1 MNYID
6 WIRQVDQNQVRG
18 AYLVLAAEPFLW
30 DSMKKILKDQ
40 VLGGKY
46 LDFNYQIDDFSTQP
60 LEDFIGSAETLPFF
74 LNKKVVI
81 AEHLPLEKGQVKEY
95 EEKLLGLASYVKKA
109 NPSSLLFFQF
119 DGGLP
124 FKGKA
129 YKALEPALQ
138 IVRLA
143 RLNEKELHRFIIKR
157 LQAKGLQ
164 VEKSLPPF
172 LAERSFYLT
181 RPSETSLYQ
190 LANMVDA
197 VSGLAEEGRV
207 TLKAGQSL
215 FSDPVE
221 ENIFKLMDA
230 ISRKDGCQAIH
241 YLVGFEQV
249 KEDPIRIFYM
259 TVRQIRLLLGVKG
272 IKSKRLSPAQGMRML
287 GISAFEYRKIES
299 AVDRFTLEELIF
311 LHEKLFQMEI
321 DLKTKPFDMALAL
334 EIFFGALGN

>member
-1 MNYID
+1 MEIEKKPSTNEETYRIYNYFKKYPGILLSA
-6 WIRQVDQNQVRG
+6 VSVLT
-18 AYLVLAAEPFLW
+18 AVLAVVANALAFLYQYIKFQKW
-30 DSMKKILKDQ
+30 NINILKW
-40 VLGGKY
+40 
-46 LDFNYQIDDFSTQP
+46 
-60 LEDFIGSAETLPFF
+60 
-74 LNKKVVI
+74 
-81 AEHLPLEKGQVKEY
+81 
-95 EEKLLGLASYVKKA
+95 
-109 NPSSLLFFQF
+109 
-119 DGGLP
+119 GLP

-230 ISRKDGCQAIH
+230 ISRKDGC
-241 YLVGFEQV
+241 L
-249 KEDPIRIFYM
+249 
-259 TVRQIRLLLGVKG
+259 
-272 IKSKRLSPAQGMRML
+272 
-287 GISAFEYRKIES
+287 
-299 AVDRFTLEELIF
+299 
-311 LHEKLFQMEI
+311 
-321 DLKTKPFDMALAL
+321 
-334 EIFFGALGN
+334 